1 MAAYRFIGR
10 PIPRIEDESL
20 LTGAGR
26 FVDDVPVGDAL
37 EAAFVRSAFAHARI
51 KSVDVSAARAAPGV
65 HAVLTYAD
73 IRPLLTQDRMPL
85 ELRIETLPPNITPY
99 PLAKDEVVFAGEAI
113 AAVIADSRYA
123 AEDAAALVEVEYEP
137 LPPVADCL
145 AAIDPA
151 APRVDTRQA
160 SNIVKEFRQNFGNAE
175 AAFAGAPHRA
185 ALRLKTH
192 RGCAHPI
199 ECRAVLAR
207 YDPLE
212 DRLTVWDSTQE
223 SHDARGHFMA
233 LFGLN
238 ENQVR
243 LITADVGGGFGC
255 KHLLY
260 PEEVVVAAASLML
273 RRPVK
278 WIEDRREHFATTI
291 QERDQVWDLEVA
303 FDRDG
308 RLLGL
313 RGRMVH
319 DQGAYTPRGT
329 NLPANASLAVCG
341 SYVLPSLDLRVIV
354 AITNKVATLPVRG
367 AGYPEGT
374 FAIERCLDAI
384 ADTLRLDR
392 AEVRRRNLV
401 PADQMPYRT
410 GLTARS
416 GASITYDSGDFPKMM
431 QTVLAA
437 IDHAGFAAR
446 QKEARTQGR
455 YLGLGMAM
463 GLKGTGRGPFES
475 ATVRID
481 RAGKVSVFTGAVA
494 IGQGLKTAFAQICA
508 EQLGVAPRDITV
520 VAGDTGA
527 ISLGM
532 GAFASR
538 QTVMGGSA
546 VHVAAGVVRD
556 KVRKAAAEILEVDE
570 GDLELRDGRVEVKGV
585 PKHGLGFGEL
595 AIAMAGVPGYSL
607 PGNLPPGLEHSH
619 NHLGNSLTYAGSFLA
634 AELEVD
640 AETGRV
646 ELHRIVVVNDAGV
659 AINPSLVRGQVIGS
673 VVHTLGNTLFERM
686 VYDDAAQPQTT
697 TLAEY
702 LLPTSPELPPIEVI
716 LVEYPSRTNPL
727 GVKGAGETACI
738 PVPAAIV
745 SAVENALAPFGVR
758 IGEFPLSPAGIYRMI
773 EDARGSGERGEK

>member
-1 MAAYRFIGR
+1 MAALKFIGQ
-10 PIPRIEDESL
+10 PLVRIEDEAL
-20 LTGAGR
+20 LKGAGR
-26 FVDDVPVGDAL
+26 FVDDVPVRDAL
-37 EAAFVRSAFAHARI
+37 QAAFVRSAFAHARI
-51 KSVDVSAARAAPGV
+51 KSVDVAAARAAPGV

-85 ELRIETLPPNITPY
+85 ELRVETLPANVTPM
-99 PLAKDEVVFAGEAI
+99 PLATDEVVFVGEAI
-113 AAVIADSRYA
+113 VAVIAQSRYA
-123 AEDAAALVEVEYEP
+123 AEDAAALVQVDYEP
-137 LPPVADCL
+137 LPAVADCL
-145 AAIDPA
+145 AAIEPGG
-151 APRVDTRQA
+151 PRVDTRQP
-160 SNIVKEFRQNFGNAE
+160 SNIIKEFRQTYGNAE

-185 ALRLKTH
+185 SLRLKTH
-192 RGCAHPI
+192 RGGAHPI
-199 ECRAVLAR
+199 EGRAVLAR
-207 YDPLE
+207 YDELE
-212 DRLTVWDSTQE
+212 DKLTVWASTQE
-223 SHDARGHFMA
+223 THDLRGHLMA
-233 LFGLN
+233 LFGRN

-243 LITADVGGGFGC
+243 VITADVGGGFGC
-255 KHLLY
+255 KHLFY
-260 PEEVVVAAASLML
+260 PEEAVVVAASLML
-273 RRPVK
+273 GRPVK
-278 WIEDRREHFATTI
+278 WVEDRREHFVATI

-303 FDRDG
+303 FDDDG
-308 RLLGL
+308 RLLGV

-329 NLPANASLAVCG
+329 NLPTNASTAVPG
-341 SYVLPSLDLRVIV
+341 TYVLPNLDLRVVV
-354 AITNKVATLPVRG
+354 AATNKVATIPIRG

-384 ADTLRLDR
+384 AHTLGLDR

-401 PADQMPYRT
+401 PPEKMPYAT
-410 GLTARS
+410 GLKARS
-416 GASITYDSGDFPKMM
+416 GSSITYDSGDFPKMM
-431 QTVLAA
+431 TTVLDA

-446 QKEARTQGR
+446 QQEARTRGR

-463 GLKGTGRGPFES
+463 GIKGTGRGPFES
-475 ATVRID
+475 ARVRID
-481 RAGKVSVFTGAVA
+481 RAGKVTVFTGAVA

-508 EQLGVAPRDITV
+508 EQLGVAPRDIAV

-595 AIAMAGVPGYSL
+595 AIAMAGVPGYKL
-607 PGNLPPGLEHSH
+607 PGDLPPGLEHAH
-619 NHLGNSLTYAGSFLA
+619 NHLGNSLTYAGAFMA
-634 AELEVD
+634 VELEVD
-640 AETGRV
+640 AETGHV
-646 ELHRIVVVNDAGV
+646 ELHKIVVVNDAGV
-659 AINPSLVRGQVIGS
+659 AINPTLVRGQVIGS

-686 VYDDAAQPQTT
+686 IYDDDAQPQTT
-697 TLAEY
+697 TFADY
-702 LLPTSPELPPIEVI
+702 LLPTSPELPNIDVI
-716 LVEYPSRTNPL
+716 LVEYPSKTNPL

-738 PVPAAIV
+738 PVPAAVV

-758 IGEFPLSPAGIYRMI
+758 LNEFPLSPAGIFQMI
-773 EDARGSGERGEK
+773 QDAHERGGR

>member
-1 MAAYRFIGR
+1 MAALKFIGQ
-10 PIPRIEDESL
+10 PLVRIEDEAL
-20 LTGAGR
+20 LKGAGR
-26 FVDDVPVGDAL
+26 FVDDVPVRDAL
-37 EAAFVRSAFAHARI
+37 QAAFVRSAFAHARI
-51 KSVDVSAARAAPGV
+51 KSVDVAAARAAPGV

-85 ELRIETLPPNITPY
+85 ELRVETLPANVTPM
-99 PLAKDEVVFAGEAI
+99 PLATDEVVFVGEAI
-113 AAVIADSRYA
+113 VAVIAQSRYA
-123 AEDAAALVEVEYEP
+123 AEDAAALVQVDYEP
-137 LPPVADCL
+137 LPAVADCL
-145 AAIDPA
+145 AAIEPGG
-151 APRVDTRQA
+151 PRVDTRQP
-160 SNIVKEFRQNFGNAE
+160 SNIIKEFRQTYGNAE

-185 ALRLKTH
+185 SLRLKTH
-192 RGCAHPI
+192 RGGAHPI
-199 ECRAVLAR
+199 EGRAVLAR
-207 YDPLE
+207 YDELE
-212 DRLTVWDSTQE
+212 DKLTVWASTQE
-223 SHDARGHFMA
+223 THDLRGHLMA
-233 LFGLN
+233 LFGRN

-243 LITADVGGGFGC
+243 VITADVGGGFGC
-255 KHLLY
+255 KHLFY
-260 PEEVVVAAASLML
+260 PEEAVVVAASLML
-273 RRPVK
+273 GRPVK
-278 WIEDRREHFATTI
+278 WVEDRREHFVATI

-303 FDRDG
+303 FDDDG
-308 RLLGL
+308 RLLGV

-329 NLPANASLAVCG
+329 NLPTNASTAVPG
-341 SYVLPSLDLRVIV
+341 TYVLPNLDLRVVV
-354 AITNKVATLPVRG
+354 AATNKVATIPIRG

-384 ADTLRLDR
+384 AHTLGLDR

-401 PADQMPYRT
+401 PPEKMPYAT
-410 GLTARS
+410 GLKARS
-416 GASITYDSGDFPKMM
+416 GSSITYDSGDFPKMM
-431 QTVLAA
+431 TTVLDA

-446 QKEARTQGR
+446 QQEARTRGR

-463 GLKGTGRGPFES
+463 GIKGTGRGPFES
-475 ATVRID
+475 ARVRID
-481 RAGKVSVFTGAVA
+481 RAGKVTVFTGAVA

-508 EQLGVAPRDITV
+508 EQLGVAPRDIAV

-595 AIAMAGVPGYSL
+595 AIAMAGVPGYKL
-607 PGNLPPGLEHSH
+607 PGDLPPGLEHAH
-619 NHLGNSLTYAGSFLA
+619 NHLGNSLTYAGAFMA
-634 AELEVD
+634 VELEVD
-640 AETGRV
+640 AETGHV
-646 ELHRIVVVNDAGV
+646 ELHKIVVVNDAGV
-659 AINPSLVRGQVIGS
+659 AINPTLVRGQVIGS

-686 VYDDAAQPQTT
+686 IYDDDAQPQTT
-697 TLAEY
+697 TFADY
-702 LLPTSPELPPIEVI
+702 LLPTSPELPNIDVI
-716 LVEYPSRTNPL
+716 LVEYPSKTNPL

-738 PVPAAIV
+738 PVPAAVV

-758 IGEFPLSPAGIYRMI
+758 LNEFPLSPVQIFRMI
-773 EDARGSGERGEK
+773 QDAREKGGK

>member
-1 MAAYRFIGR
+1 MAALKFIGQ
-10 PIPRIEDESL
+10 PIVRIEDEAL
-20 LTGAGR
+20 LKGAGR
-26 FVDDVPVGDAL
+26 FVDDVPVRDAL

-51 KSVDVSAARAAPGV
+51 RSIDVAAAQAAPGV

-85 ELRIETLPPNITPY
+85 ELRVEALPANVTPM
-99 PLAKDEVVFAGEAI
+99 PLATDEVVFVGEAI
-113 AAVIADSRYA
+113 VAVIADNRYA
-123 AEDAAALVEVEYEP
+123 AEDAAALVQIDYEP
-137 LPPVADCL
+137 LPTVADCI
-145 AAIDPA
+145 ASIAPGG
-151 APRVDTRQA
+151 PRVDTRQP
-160 SNIVKEFRQNFGNAE
+160 SNIIKEFRQSFGNAE

-185 ALRLKTH
+185 TLALKTH

-199 ECRAVLAR
+199 EARAVLAR
-207 YDPLE
+207 YDELE
-212 DRLTVWDSTQE
+212 DRLTVWASTQE
-223 SHDARGHFMA
+223 THDLRGHLMA
-233 LFGLN
+233 LFGRN

-243 LITADVGGGFGC
+243 VITADVGGGFGC
-255 KHLLY
+255 KHLFY
-260 PEEVVVAAASLML
+260 PEEAVVIAACLKL
-273 RRPVK
+273 RRSVK
-278 WIEDRREHFATTI
+278 WIEDRREHFVATI

-303 FDRDG
+303 FDNDG
-308 RLLGL
+308 KLLGV

-329 NLPANASLAVCG
+329 NLPTNASTAVPG
-341 SYVLPSLDLRVIV
+341 TYVLPSLDLRVIV
-354 AITNKVATLPVRG
+354 AATNKVATIPVRG

-384 ADTLRLDR
+384 AHALGLDL

-401 PADQMPYRT
+401 PPEKMPYAT

-431 QTVLAA
+431 ATVLDA
-437 IDHAGFAAR
+437 IDHAGFAVRQQKAR
-446 QKEARTQGR
+446 AQGR

-463 GLKGTGRGPFES
+463 GIKGTGRGPFES
-475 ATVRID
+475 ARVRID
-481 RAGKVSVFTGAVA
+481 RAGKVTVFTGAVA

-546 VHVAAGVVRD
+546 VHVAASVVRD

-595 AIAMAGVPGYSL
+595 AMAMAGVPGYKL
-607 PGNLPPGLEHSH
+607 PGDLPPGLEHAH
-619 NHLGNSLTYAGSFLA
+619 NHLGNSLTYAGAFMA
-634 AELEVD
+634 VELEVD

-659 AINPSLVRGQVIGS
+659 AINPTLVRGQVIGS

-686 VYDDAAQPQTT
+686 IYDDDAQPQTT
-697 TLAEY
+697 TFADY
-702 LLPTSPELPPIEVI
+702 LLPTSPELPNIEVI
-716 LVEYPSRTNPL
+716 LAEYPSKSNPL

-738 PVPAAIV
+738 PVPAAVV

-758 IGEFPLSPAGIYRMI
+758 LSEFPLSPAGIFRMI
-773 EDARGSGERGEK
+773 QDARERRRT

>member
-10 PIPRIEDESL
+10 PIARIEDAAL

-26 FVDDVPVGDAL
+26 FVDDVPVPGAL
-37 EAAFVRSAFAHARI
+37 EVAFVRSSFAHARI
-51 KSVDVSAARAAPGV
+51 TSVDVAAARAAPGV

-85 ELRIETLPPNITPY
+85 ELRVEQLPPNVTP
-99 PLAKDEVVFAGEAI
+99 PALATHEVVFAGEAI
-113 AAVIADSRYA
+113 VAVVAETRYA
-123 AEDAAALVEVEYEP
+123 AEDAAALVEVDYEP
-137 LPPVADCL
+137 LPAVADCL
-145 AAIDPA
+145 AAIEPA
-151 APRVDTRQA
+151 APRVDTRQG
-160 SNIVKEFRQNFGNAE
+160 SNIVKELRQRYGDAE
-175 AAFAGAPHRA
+175 AAFAAAPHRA

-223 SHDARGHFMA
+223 AHDLRGHLMA

-243 LITADVGGGFGC
+243 VITADVGGGFGC
-255 KHLLY
+255 KHLFY
-260 PEEVVVAAASLML
+260 PEEAVVAAASLLL

-278 WIEDRREHFATTI
+278 WIEDRREHFVATA

-303 FDRDG
+303 FDADG
-308 RLLGL
+308 RLLAI

-329 NLPANASLAVCG
+329 NLPANASMAVPG
-341 SYVLPSLDLRVIV
+341 TYVLRSLDLRVIV
-354 AITNKVATLPVRG
+354 AATNKVATIPVRG

-384 ADTLRLDR
+384 AHTLALDL

-401 PADQMPYRT
+401 PPDKMPYRT
-410 GLTARS
+410 GLVARS
-416 GASITYDSGDFPKMM
+416 GAAIVYDSGDFPKMM
-431 QTVLAA
+431 ETVLAA
-437 IDHAGFAAR
+437 IDHAGFAER
-446 QKEARTQGR
+446 QRGALAHGR
-455 YLGLGMAM
+455 HLGLGMAM
-463 GLKGTGRGPFES
+463 GIKGTGRGPFES

-481 RAGKVSVFTGAVA
+481 RSGKVSVFTGAVA

-546 VHVAAGVVRD
+546 VHVAAQVVRD
-556 KVRKAAAEILEVDE
+556 KVRKAAAEMLEVDAD
-570 GDLELRDGRVEVKGV
+570 DLELRDGRVEVKGV
-585 PKHGLGFGEL
+585 PRHGLDFGEV
-595 AIAMAGVPGYSL
+595 AIAMAGVPGYKL
-607 PGNLPPGLEHSH
+607 PGDLPPGLEHSH
-619 NHLGNSLTYAGSFLA
+619 NHLGNSLTYAGAFMA
-634 AELEVD
+634 VELEVD
-640 AETGRV
+640 AETGHV
-646 ELHRIVVVNDAGV
+646 ELHKIVVVNDSGL
-659 AINPSLVRGQVIGS
+659 AINPNLVRGQVIGS
-673 VVHTLGNTLFERM
+673 VVHTLGNTLLERM
-686 VYDDAAQPQTT
+686 VYDAAAQPQTT
-697 TLAEY
+697 TFADY
-702 LLPTSPELPPIEVI
+702 LLPTAPGLPNIEVI
-716 LVEYPSRTNPL
+716 LVEYPSKTNPL

-758 IGEFPLSPAGIYRMI
+758 LAEFPLSPAGIFQMI
-773 EDARGSGERGEK
+773 DDARKRSSR